1 MNINSTDTK
10 ASARSLM
17 EKHFPRV
24 MLNYRILRK
33 TGFEKE
39 MALLPELCDQT
50 KISLDIGANIGMFTW
65 HLKQHSRSVI
75 AFEPNPYL
83 SGLLQRT
90 FKDRVPV
97 RQVALSNQRGTAS
110 LCFPNDEHALGSLGA
125 IEESEDS
132 VDTSTALTS
141 YDVETFKLD
150 DLSLAPVGFMKIDVE
165 GHELEVLEG
174 AQQTLVKHRP
184 NLLVEVEERHRAGAV
199 HEVIELLQSWGY
211 AGSFMIDC
219 NIQSVSSFNLDEHQN
234 SLNLDEQ
241 GNRIGTYINN
251 FIFTPAK

>member
-1 MNINSTDTK
+1 
-10 ASARSLM
+10 
-17 EKHFPRV
+17 

-39 MALLPELCDQT
+39 MALLPELCDQK
-50 KISLDIGANIGMFTW
+50 KISLDIGPNIGMFTW
-65 HLKQHSRSVI
+65 HLKKHSRSVI
-75 AFEPNPYL
+75 DFELNPYL

-90 FKDRVPV
+90 LKDKVPV

-132 VDTSTALTS
+132 VGTSTTLTS

-165 GHELEVLEG
+165 GQELEVLDG
-174 AQQTLVKHRP
+174 AQQTLLKHRP
-184 NLLVEVEERHRAGAV
+184 ERIEKICDSNDLLR
-199 HEVIELLQSWGY
+199 
-211 AGSFMIDC
+211 
-219 NIQSVSSFNLDEHQN
+219 
-234 SLNLDEQ
+234 
-241 GNRIGTYINN
+241 
-251 FIFTPAK
+251 